1 MYKLL
6 ICDDEEYIVDGMVE
20 ILSAMCGSTDGP
32 IESQIGDEKKLPD
45 APPLQLE
52 IHKAYSGREA
62 LRQLHRTRIDIVMTD
77 IRMPG
82 IDGLELMAR
91 IRETWP
97 HCRII
102 FLTGY
107 DEFDYVYQA
116 NRYPGVRYLL
126 KAEAHEKVMA
136 AIREAVADIER
147 DIRIENLIGTA
158 TKRMNQAR
166 GLFQREYL
174 LRLLAGDEMAMADA
188 EQFEQFGV
196 PFQADR
202 PVHLVV
208 GTLHNLVRERTYR
221 ERIQKLYSLRTL
233 AELHLQDRARV
244 IPLLDDMNRFVLFLQ
259 MDADVREAK
268 AYLRGKL
275 ELVQEACRASL
286 HFSISFASTITP
298 CSWAQVPDMFDH
310 LCHQLQ
316 CRLGPETEM
325 ILFAACRQGE
335 EQRIS
340 SAAFAEM
347 GLAEPIDAFRQVPRQ
362 VGVLT
367 MYLET
372 AQQEVFMTQMGT
384 LLSLLRGV
392 RSRNSPYALE
402 LYYSLAVMLLRQ
414 INRWELA
421 TRLPFHIG
429 LMDLMRAENH
439 ASWDAAA
446 AYLERVATLMFQLQD
461 EGQSQHANSL
471 IATVDGFI
479 HAHLGEDLSLTRL
492 AEVVYL
498 NPSYLSRVYK
508 GTTGHNLSE
517 VIDKARF
524 ERARELLGGGS
535 LRIHEAGR
543 MVGYDTAASF
553 TRFFRKWAG
562 MTPQEYVESCAEAR
576 LPGEFS
582 QKGDDTWA

>member
-6 ICDDEEYIVDGMVE
+6 ICDDEEYIVDGMME
-20 ILSAMCGSTDGP
+20 ILSAIPT
-32 IESQIGDEKKLPD
+32 
-45 APPLQLE
+45 LQLE
-52 IHKAYSGREA
+52 IYKAYSGKEA
-62 LRQLHRTRIDIVMTD
+62 LHQLHRTRIDIVMTD

-82 IDGLELMAR
+82 MDGLELMAR

-116 NRYPGVRYLL
+116 NRHSGVRYLL
-126 KAEAHEKVMA
+126 KAEAHEKVVA

-147 DIRIENLIGTA
+147 DIRIENLVGTA

-174 LRLLAGDEMAMADA
+174 LRLLAGDEMAKADV
-188 EQFEQFGV
+188 EQFEQFGI
-196 PFQADR
+196 PFHVDL
-202 PVHLVV
+202 PVHMVV
-208 GTLHNLVRERTYR
+208 GTLHNLVKERTYR

-233 AELHLQDRARV
+233 AELHLQDRAKV
-244 IPLLDDMNRFVLFLQ
+244 VPLLDDMNRFVLFLQ
-259 MDADVREAK
+259 VGPDVRDAET
-268 AYLRGKL
+268 YLRGKL

-286 HFSISFASTITP
+286 GFSISFAASADACPWERI
-298 CSWAQVPDMFDH
+298 PDTFDH

-316 CRLGPETEM
+316 CRMGPETELIM
-325 ILFAACRQGE
+325 FAACRQE
-335 EQRIS
+335 DDP
-340 SAAFAEM
+340 SAVTATFGEM
-347 GLAEPIDAFRQVPRQ
+347 GLAEPVDAFRQAARQ
-362 VGVLT
+362 LGVLG

-372 AQQEVFMTQMGT
+372 AQQEAFMTQ
-384 LLSLLRGV
+384 LDAVLSLLRGV
-392 RSRNSPYALE
+392 RSRNSPHALE

-414 INRWELA
+414 INRWELV

-429 LMDLMRAENH
+429 LADLMRAENH
-439 ASWDAAA
+439 VSWDAAA

-471 IATVDGFI
+471 IASVDGHI

-508 GTTGHNLSE
+508 GLTGRNLSE
-517 VIDKARF
+517 VIDKARI
-524 ERARELLGGGS
+524 ERARELLRGGS
-535 LRIHEAGR
+535 LRIHEVGR

-562 MTPQEYVESCAEAR
+562 MTPQEYAEACADTR
-576 LPGEFS
+576 VSGEIPE
-582 QKGDDTWA
+582 KGDDAWT